1 MNRLATSAATALIAG
16 VASVYL
22 LPAQWLGHIAITA
35 AICAAICAII
45 VRAGTETESPSNP
58 PNGIV
63 MALLSLPEQPLTK
76 VKKGWAL
83 TAFLTSAAFLVS
95 LALAVLVRANA

>member
-1 MNRLATSAATALIAG
+1 MSAATALIAG

-22 LPAQWLGHIAITA
+22 LPAQWLGHIAIA
-35 AICAAICAII
+35 VAICAAICAII
-45 VRAGTETESPSNP
+45 VRASTQMESPSNP
-58 PNGIV
+58 TNGIF